1 METTNKLEYKHKR
14 IYTEDGEKLKMV
26 VKISLDD
33 NCKNKICDWSI
44 TADIYYE
51 SSKHWIFYKGGCCH
65 EEIEKVFPELAKFI
79 PLHLSNHYGASLYPT
94 DNGIYHMKNSGKKV
108 AMDYLRISE
117 EEYNELSK
125 MVDDK
130 LFFKYLLFDLGIV
143 ARWKKESDEL
153 IAELEQ
159 LCNKK
164 WVNPY
169 KPEEEKF
176 KLVLTKEE
184 RDLIEQRISDGYY
197 SIENINKRKEEA
209 EREKINKRYGEIC
222 EEYDKKIED
231 LKKEKNVFLSLL
243 DCGIAGDNI
252 IYYEG
257 SNKLVFNWLGYKDK
271 ITREEFDYFVNNCD
285 KSKLPEGIEFEFK
298 DIR

>member
-26 VKISLDD
+26 VKISLGD

-79 PLHLSNHYGASLYPT
+79 PLHLSNHYGAPLYPT

-125 MVDDK
+125 AVDDK
-130 LFFKYLLFDLGIV
+130 LYFKYLLFDLGIV

-164 WVNPY
+164 WVNSY
-169 KPEEEKF
+169 KPEEERFTLKF
-176 KLVLTKEE
+176 TEE
-184 RDLIEQRISDGYY
+184 EKILIEDRIQDDYY
-197 SIENINKRKEEA
+197 SVSNIEKRKKEA
-209 EREKINKRYGEIC
+209 HKAAIAKKREDICKRL
-222 EEYDKKIED
+222 DKKILEAENE
-231 LKKEKNVFLSLL
+231 KKIYLYILDHGLSV
-243 DCGIAGDNI
+243 DNI
-252 IYYEG
+252 IFY
-257 SNKLVFNWLGYKDK
+257 SHKNTVVFNWRDYGDK
-271 ITREEFDYFVNNCD
+271 ITQEEFVDFVNNID
-285 KSKLPEGIEFEFK
+285 YSQLPEDINFEIK
-298 DIR
+298 

>member
-1 METTNKLEYKHKR
+1 
-14 IYTEDGEKLKMV
+14 
-26 VKISLDD
+26 
-33 NCKNKICDWSI
+33 
-44 TADIYYE
+44 
-51 SSKHWIFYKGGCCH
+51 
-65 EEIEKVFPELAKFI
+65 
-79 PLHLSNHYGASLYPT
+79 
-94 DNGIYHMKNSGKKV
+94 
-108 AMDYLRISE
+108 MDYLRISE

-125 MVDDK
+125 AVDYE
-130 LFFKYLLFDLGIV
+130 LYFKYLLFDLGIV

-159 LCNKK
+159 LCNEK

-169 KPEEEKF
+169 KPEEEKHA
-176 KLVLTKEE
+176 LVLTKEE
-184 RDLIEQRISDGYY
+184 CDLIEQRISDGYY

-209 EREKINKRYGEIC
+209 KREKINKRYGEIC
-222 EEYDKKIED
+222 EEYDKKIEA

-257 SNKLVFNWLGYKDK
+257 SKKLEFNWLGYKDK

-285 KSKLPEGIEFEFK
+285 KSKLPEGIVFEFK

>member
-14 IYTEDGEKLKMV
+14 IYTEDGEELKLV
-26 VKISLDD
+26 VKISLGDD
-33 NCKNKICDWSI
+33 CKNKICDWSI
-44 TADIYYE
+44 TADIYCKMNE
-51 SSKHWIFYKGGCCH
+51 HWVFGAGGCCH
-65 EEIEKVFPELAKFI
+65 KEIEKVFPELAKFI
-79 PLHLSNHYGASLYPT
+79 PLHLSNHYGAPLYPT
-94 DNGIYHMKNSGKKV
+94 GNGIYHMKKSGKKV

-117 EEYNELSK
+117 EEYNELYRA
-125 MVDDK
+125 VDDE
-130 LFFKYLLFDLGIV
+130 LYFKYLLFDLGIV

-153 IAELEQ
+153 ISELEQ

-197 SIENINKRKEEA
+197 SIENINKRKEETK
-209 EREKINKRYGEIC
+209 REKIDKRYGEIC
-222 EEYDKKIED
+222 EEYDKKIEA
-231 LKKEKNVFLSLL
+231 LKKEKNIFISLL
-243 DCGIAGDNI
+243 DCGIADDNI

-285 KSKLPEGIEFEFK
+285 KSKLPEGIVFEFK

>member
-14 IYTEDGEKLKMV
+14 IYTEDEEELKLV
-26 VKISLDD
+26 VKISLGDD
-33 NCKNKICDWSI
+33 CKNKICDWSI
-44 TADIYYE
+44 TADIYCKMNE
-51 SSKHWIFYKGGCCH
+51 HWVLGAGGCCH
-65 EEIEKVFPELAKFI
+65 KEIEKVFPELAKFI
-79 PLHLSNHYGASLYPT
+79 PLHLSNHYGAPLYPT
-94 DNGIYHMKNSGKKV
+94 GNGIYHMKKSGKKV

-117 EEYNELSK
+117 EEYNELYRA
-125 MVDDK
+125 VDDE
-130 LFFKYLLFDLGIV
+130 LYFKYLLFDLGIV

-153 IAELEQ
+153 ISELEQ

-197 SIENINKRKEEA
+197 SIENINKRKEETK
-209 EREKINKRYGEIC
+209 REKIDKRYGEIC
-222 EEYDKKIED
+222 EEYDKKIEA
-231 LKKEKNVFLSLL
+231 LKKEKNIFISLL
-243 DCGIAGDNI
+243 DCGIADDNI

-285 KSKLPEGIEFEFK
+285 KSKLPEGIVFEFK

>member
-14 IYTEDGEKLKMV
+14 IYTEDGAELKLV
-26 VKISLDD
+26 VKISLGDD
-33 NCKNKICDWSI
+33 CKNKICNWSI
-44 TADIYYE
+44 TADIYC
-51 SSKHWIFYKGGCCH
+51 KMNGHWIFGAGGCCH
-65 EEIEKVFPELAKFI
+65 KEIERVFPELAKFI
-79 PLHLSNHYGASLYPT
+79 PLHLSNHYGAPLYPT
-94 DNGIYHMKNSGKKV
+94 GNGIYHMKKSGKKV

-117 EEYNELSK
+117 EEYNELYRA
-125 MVDDK
+125 VDDE
-130 LFFKYLLFDLGIV
+130 LYFKYLLFDLGIV

-153 IAELEQ
+153 ISELEQ

-197 SIENINKRKEEA
+197 SIENINKRKEETK
-209 EREKINKRYGEIC
+209 REKIDKRYGEIC
-222 EEYDKKIED
+222 EEYDKKIEA
-231 LKKEKNVFLSLL
+231 LKKEKNIFISLL
-243 DCGIAGDNI
+243 DCGIADDNI

-285 KSKLPEGIEFEFK
+285 KSKLPEGIVFEFK

>member
-14 IYTEDGEKLKMV
+14 IYTEDGAELKLV
-26 VKISLDD
+26 VKISLGDD
-33 NCKNKICDWSI
+33 CKNKICDWSI
-44 TADIYYE
+44 TADIYCKMNE
-51 SSKHWIFYKGGCCH
+51 HWVFGAGGCCH
-65 EEIEKVFPELAKFI
+65 KEIEKVFPELAKFI
-79 PLHLSNHYGASLYPT
+79 PLHLSNHYGAPLYPT
-94 DNGIYHMKNSGKKV
+94 GNGIYHIKKSDKKV

-125 MVDDK
+125 AVDYE
-130 LFFKYLLFDLGIV
+130 LYFKYLLFDLGIV

-159 LCNKK
+159 LCNEK

-184 RDLIEQRISDGYY
+184 CALIEQRISDGYY
-197 SIENINKRKEEA
+197 SIENINKRKEETK
-209 EREKINKRYGEIC
+209 REKINKRYGEIC
-222 EEYDKKIED
+222 EEYDKKIEA
-231 LKKEKNVFLSLL
+231 LKKEKNIFISLL
-243 DCGIAGDNI
+243 DCGIADDNI

-285 KSKLPEGIEFEFK
+285 KSKLPEGIVFEFK

>member
-14 IYTEDGEKLKMV
+14 IYTEDGAELKLV
-26 VKISLDD
+26 VKISLGDD
-33 NCKNKICDWSI
+33 CKNKICDWSI
-44 TADIYYE
+44 TADIYCKMNE
-51 SSKHWIFYKGGCCH
+51 HWVFGAGGCCH
-65 EEIEKVFPELAKFI
+65 KEIEKVFPELAKFI
-79 PLHLSNHYGASLYPT
+79 PLHLSNHYGAPLYPT
-94 DNGIYHMKNSGKKV
+94 GNGIYHMKKSGKKV

-117 EEYNELSK
+117 EEYNELYRA
-125 MVDDK
+125 VDDE
-130 LFFKYLLFDLGIV
+130 LYFKYLLFDLGIV

-153 IAELEQ
+153 ISELEQ

-197 SIENINKRKEEA
+197 SIENINKRKEETK
-209 EREKINKRYGEIC
+209 REKIDKRYGEIC
-222 EEYDKKIED
+222 EEYDKKIEA
-231 LKKEKNVFLSLL
+231 LKKEKNIFISLL
-243 DCGIAGDNI
+243 DCGIADDNI

-285 KSKLPEGIEFEFK
+285 KSKLPEGIVFEFK